1 MFLLLPHLKA
11 ASWHL
16 ELWVDV
22 VKTAPGHWI
31 LSDSLNDGV
40 WPWWLHVKWTNCN
53 HKPLNDFL
61 QRTYLSSHHP
71 AQINNRNLYASLTF
85 PHACCLSFPLS
96 PKVNTILTPVMRATL
111 LLFELI
117 INGIMQNR
125 SFCTSFFHLPFCEML
140 LSLAPM
146 NPFLLLY
153 SILSHDYSK
162 IYVSIFRLQTI
173 NKITFELLCMRAS
186 CFSLCNPMDCSPPDS
201 SVHGILQARILE
213 WVTIPI
219 SRGGDLPDPGIEPR
233 SPALQADSLPSEP
246 PGKLEQ
252 LGIM

>member
-22 VKTAPGHWI
+22 VKTAPGHWL

-40 WPWWLHVKWTNCN
+40 WSWWLHVKWTNCN
-53 HKPLNDFL
+53 HKPLNEFL

-117 INGIMQNR
+117 INGIMQMDHFVPA
-125 SFCTSFFHLPFCEML
+125 SFTYHFVRCFFLWHPWIHFYSYIAFYHMTI
-140 LSLAPM
+140 AKFM
-146 NPFLLLY
+146 YPFLGY
-153 SILSHDYSK
+153 
-162 IYVSIFRLQTI
+162 RL
-173 NKITFELLCMRAS
+173 
-186 CFSLCNPMDCSPPDS
+186 
-201 SVHGILQARILE
+201 
-213 WVTIPI
+213 
-219 SRGGDLPDPGIEPR
+219 
-233 SPALQADSLPSEP
+233 
-246 PGKLEQ
+246 
-252 LGIM
+252 